1 MILFT
6 DTFFHV
12 LWLINLVIVTIFGV
26 LYFNQAFH
34 MVLSIFVP
42 AKKYEDTKEEKT
54 YGFLI
59 AARNEKDSIANI
71 IDSIKAQN
79 YNQERIHI
87 FVVADNCSDET
98 AEIARSKG
106 AFVFER
112 NDKEKLG
119 KSYAL
124 EFAFKE
130 IFEKYE
136 YLNIDAFF
144 IFDAD
149 NLLDE
154 NYVAEMNKAFN
165 SKNDGIITSLRLPK
179 NFSDSW
185 LAGGSS
191 YMFLRECRQIHHDRS
206 TLDIGTY
213 VSGTGY
219 LISKEVIK
227 ELNYWPFHTLVED
240 VEISAYMA
248 SRGVKI
254 RYCETAKF
262 YDEQPTNIKAYWI
275 QRLRWCKGNH
285 QVFFKEGGSLFKGLF
300 KKQPLTSWGMFV
312 HTMPLPALCFIWF
325 ILYFIIGLAY
335 FLITKVPFDIY
346 LHECLRFTSENLL
359 YPIPMGLLLGLVV
372 MIESWKLIDAKWYK
386 KILYA
391 FTFPIAMYLFLPITV
406 IALFVKVKWKPTHQ
420 IK

>member
-6 DTFFHV
+6 DTFFNV
-12 LWLINLVIVTIFGV
+12 LWLINLVIVTIFGI

-34 MVLSIFVP
+34 MVVSIFVP
-42 AKKYEDTKEEKT
+42 AKKYEDTDEEKV

-59 AARNEKDSIANI
+59 AARNEKDSIGDI
-71 IDSIKAQN
+71 IDSIRAQN
-79 YNQERIHI
+79 YKQELIHI

-106 AFVFER
+106 VFVFER
-112 NDKEKLG
+112 NNKEKLG

-124 EFAFKE
+124 EYAFKE
-130 IFEKYE
+130 IFEKYDD
-136 YLNIDAFF
+136 LGIDAFF

-149 NLLDE
+149 NILDKD
-154 NYVAEMNKAFN
+154 YVKEMNKAYN

-206 TLDIGTY
+206 ILDIGTY

-219 LISKEVIK
+219 LVSKEIIK
-227 ELNYWPFHTLVED
+227 KLDYWPFHTLVED

-254 RYCETAKF
+254 RYCEAAKF
-262 YDEQPTNIKAYWI
+262 YDEQPKSLKAYWI

-285 QVFFKEGGSLFKGLF
+285 QVFFKEGGNLFKGLF

-335 FLITKVPFDIY
+335 FLIAKVPFDIY

-359 YPIPMGLLLGLVV
+359 YPLPMGLLVGLVV

>member
-12 LWLINLVIVTIFGV
+12 LWLINLVIVTVFGV

-42 AKKYEDTKEEKT
+42 AKKYEDTNEEKT

-71 IDSIKAQN
+71 IDSIRAQN

-87 FVVADNCSDET
+87 FVVADNCSDLT

-227 ELNYWPFHTLVED
+227 KLNYWPFHTLVED

-254 RYCETAKF
+254 RYCEAAKF

-325 ILYFIIGLAY
+325 ILYFIIGLTY
-335 FLITKVPFDIY
+335 FLIAKVPFDIY

-359 YPIPMGLLLGLVV
+359 YPLPMGLLLGIVV

>member
-59 AARNEKDSIANI
+59 AARNEKDSIGSI
-71 IDSIKAQN
+71 IDSIRAQN
-79 YNQERIHI
+79 YNQERVHI

-149 NLLDE
+149 NLLDK

-227 ELNYWPFHTLVED
+227 KLNYWPFHTLVED

-254 RYCETAKF
+254 RYCEAAKF

-312 HTMPLPALCFIWF
+312 HTMPLPAICFIWF
-325 ILYFIIGLAY
+325 ILYFIIGLIY
-335 FLITKVPFDIY
+335 FLIAKVPFDIY

-359 YPIPMGLLLGLVV
+359 YPLPMGLLLGLVV

-386 KILYA
+386 KLLYA